1 MLRSALRSCV
11 LTLGMTSALCGAA
24 QSSAGAAVFTNFSL
38 PTIAGQA
45 VEGQTLTEEHA
56 RWSSPPAAYA
66 YQWQR
71 CNSSGADCSSIPK
84 ARAQSYRLTAADV
97 GFRIRVGESAQD
109 AEGAVTPSMSEPTEV
124 VQAAGADKQGGGGSN
139 GGSSGGGG
147 ASGGGGS
154 PVTHEQPTHA
164 GTAEI
169 KTLLL
174 GQLAPSGKYA
184 SIAALLKHG
193 SLRAGFKL
201 PNAGSL
207 VVRWYLAP
215 PGGKR
220 ELIAV
225 GQANLTAG
233 ETIAVKI
240 ELTALGRRL
249 LERAHRPKLEATA
262 TFTPKGGAPI
272 AATRSLS
279 LKR

>member
-1 MLRSALRSCV
+1 MLRSALRSCA
-11 LTLGMTSALCGAA
+11 LTLGMTSALCGVG

-45 VEGQTLTEEHA
+45 IEGQALTEGHA
-56 RWSSPPAAYA
+56 TWSSPPAAYA

-109 AEGAVTPSMSEPTEV
+109 AEGAVTPSVSEPTEV
-124 VQAAGADKQGGGGSN
+124 VQAAGVGKQGGGGLSGS
-139 GGSSGGGG
+139 GGS
-147 ASGGGGS
+147 SGGGGS

-164 GTAEI
+164 GAAEI

-174 GQLAPSGKYA
+174 GQLAPAGKSA
-184 SIAALLKHG
+184 SLAALLKHG

-201 PNAGSL
+201 PDAGSL
-207 VVRWYLAP
+207 VVRWYLTPA
-215 PGGKR
+215 GGKR
-220 ELIAV
+220 ELVAV
-225 GQANLTAG
+225 GRANLTAG

-272 AATRSLS
+272 AASRSLS